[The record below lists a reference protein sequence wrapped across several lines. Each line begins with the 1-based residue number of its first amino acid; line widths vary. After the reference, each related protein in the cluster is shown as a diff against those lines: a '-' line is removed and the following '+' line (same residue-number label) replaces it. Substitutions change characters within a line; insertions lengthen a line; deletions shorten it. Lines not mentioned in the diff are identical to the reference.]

1 MLRCLDNYLYEE
13 GLLFLGMSSKG
24 WINAELAKV
33 MIASRE
39 GWAISPLE
47 PKQGIKI
54 KSCIISWKTSYDNIE
69 FKTQKKPRNYFIH
82 PMLKYQSYYLMNNE
96 IRNDLQHLTYGEGI
110 RKFLADR
117 YATPGHPIVVQEIR
131 FPPRA
136 NTDSVIFHPKDGYR
150 DPAYRNH
157 SSKWP
162 NGAFRGI
169 PYIYDATHYAKNII
183 LSNRAASNKVIYEVI
198 YDDIRFHQHGCREGH
213 SFDAMDRLWTR
224 GIGGQQG
231 NIEEFTDMVEETVS
245 ERKRNSRI
253 LIFERDD
260 HLILDAWT
268 SDVDFDD
275 KWEAFVQYAR
285 DLVRPESPHMI
296 VDGVLIKNARRSEYI
311 SYGPPM
317 AHFCCYMFTPVE

>member
-1 MLRCLDNYLYEE
+1 
-13 GLLFLGMSSKG
+13 MSSKG
-24 WINAELAKV
+24 WINDELAKV

-39 GWAISPLE
+39 GWAISRREFKPGRRESL
-47 PKQGIKI
+47 QGMKI
-54 KSCIISWKTSYDNIE
+54 KSCIIAWKTSYDNIE
-69 FKTQKKPRNYFIH
+69 FKVQTKHRNYFIH
-82 PMLKYQSYYLMNNE
+82 PMLEYTSEHLLNDK
-96 IRNDLQHLTYGEGI
+96 IRQDLQHLPYGEGI

-117 YATPGHPIVVQEIR
+117 YGTPGHPIVVQEIR
-131 FPPRA
+131 FNPKT
-136 NTDSVIFHPKDGYR
+136 NINSVIFHPKDGYR
-150 DPAYRNH
+150 DPAYGNH
-157 SSKWP
+157 SPKWP
-162 NGAFRGI
+162 NGSFRAI
-169 PYIYDATHYAKNII
+169 PYIYDATHYVKNII
-183 LSNRAASNKVIYEVI
+183 LSNRATSTEVVYEVI

-213 SFDAMDRLWTR
+213 SLDAMDRLWTK

-231 NIEEFTDMVEETVS
+231 NIEEFTDTVEETVS

-275 KWEAFVQYAR
+275 KWKDFVQYAR

-296 VDGVLIKNARRSEYI
+296 VDGVLIKNARRSEYT

>member
-1 MLRCLDNYLYEE
+1 
-13 GLLFLGMSSKG
+13 MSSKG
-24 WINAELAKV
+24 WINDELAKV

-39 GWAISPLE
+39 GWAIFRSMS
-47 PKQGIKI
+47 KRHHKVKSRIIKWEI
-54 KSCIISWKTSYDNIE
+54 SYDNI
-69 FKTQKKPRNYFIH
+69 QYIPRPTNRTYYVH
-82 PMLKYQSYYLMNNE
+82 PVLQYPSIGLLDEE
-96 IRNDLQHLTYGEGI
+96 IGNDKQHLTNGEGI
-110 RKFLADR
+110 REFLDDR

-131 FPPRA
+131 FNPKA
-136 NTDSVIFHPKDGYR
+136 NTKPVISHPEDGYR
-150 DPAYRNH
+150 DPAYGNH
-157 SSKWP
+157 SPKWP
-162 NGAFRGI
+162 NGSFREI
-169 PYIYDATHYAKNII
+169 PYIYDATHYVKNII
-183 LSNRAASNKVIYEVI
+183 LSNRATKTEVVYEVI

-213 SFDAMDRLWTR
+213 SLDSIDRHWTR

-275 KWEAFVQYAR
+275 KWKDFVQYAR
-285 DLVRPESPHMI
+285 DLVLPESPHMI
-296 VDGVLIKNARRSEYI
+296 VDGVLVKNARRSEYT

>member
-1 MLRCLDNYLYEE
+1 
-13 GLLFLGMSSKG
+13 MSSKG
-24 WINAELAKV
+24 WINDELAKV

-39 GWAISPLE
+39 GWAVSSLMST
-47 PKQGIKI
+47 QVRKI
-54 KSCIISWKTSYDNIE
+54 KSRIIKWEISYDNI
-69 FKTQKKPRNYFIH
+69 QYKPEPTNRTYYVH
-82 PMLKYQSYYLMNNE
+82 PVLQYPSIDLLNEE
-96 IRNDLQHLTYGEGI
+96 IRNDLQHLTYTEGIRKFLAGI

-117 YATPGHPIVVQEIR
+117 YGTPGHPIVVQEIR
-131 FPPRA
+131 FNPKT
-136 NTDSVIFHPKDGYR
+136 NINSVIFHPKDGYR
-150 DPAYRNH
+150 DPAYGNH
-157 SSKWP
+157 SPKWP
-162 NGAFRGI
+162 NGSFRDI
-169 PYIYDATHYAKNII
+169 PYIYDATHYVKNII
-183 LSNRAASNKVIYEVI
+183 LSNRATKAEVVYEVI
-198 YDDIRFHQHGCREGH
+198 YDDIRFNQHGCREGH
-213 SFDAMDRLWTR
+213 KLDAMDRHWTR

-231 NIEEFTDMVEETVS
+231 NIEEFTDMVEQTVS

-268 SDVDFDD
+268 SDGDFDD
-275 KWEAFVQYAR
+275 KWKDFVQYAR